1 MLVYSTRNAPLL
13 LAIRRELRMA
23 TDQIGLSQYERRMK
37 TVTDIVLAHSKL
49 TNTVAKELAIAV
61 LHALDTIPER
71 IR

>member
-1 MLVYSTRNAPLL
+1 
-13 LAIRRELRMA
+13 MA

-49 TNTVAKELAIAV
+49 SNTVANELAVAV